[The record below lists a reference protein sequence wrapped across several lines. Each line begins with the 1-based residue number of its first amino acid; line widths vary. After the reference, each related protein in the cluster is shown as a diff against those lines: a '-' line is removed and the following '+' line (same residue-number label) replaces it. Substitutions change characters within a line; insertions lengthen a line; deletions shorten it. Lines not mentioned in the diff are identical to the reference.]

1 MSLVLGLIVVMLVA
15 YVLIVWEDKIN
26 GELSLIHI

>member
-1 MSLVLGLIVVMLVA
+1 MNLALGLILVMLVA

-26 GELSLIHI
+26 GD